1 MHDIF
6 LALVF
11 VGLVTY
17 PAIVAVLPT
26 SNEKEPATHGF
37 GGALAPAEEAAS
49 SAPTGLVN
57 G

>member
-17 PAIVAVLPT
+17 PAIVAFLPT
-26 SNEKEPATHGF
+26 KDEKEPATHGF
-37 GGALAPAEEAAS
+37 GGALAAEEAVTQAK
-49 SAPTGLVN
+49 
-57 G
+57 